1 MKITFHSCGLNKKHN
16 LFENPLGNVELAGES
31 ATIINVKGD
40 VCRFIYQELKTNN
53 CECCAIFALQID
65 GTMIYGHK
73 SGDGIHLYEYD
84 GPDVVKAIAHF
95 QKEYKYKKY
104 GLLQQINDTLYNIIV
119 D

>member
-1 MKITFHSCGLNKKHN
+1 MKITFHSCGLNKKYN
-16 LFENPLGNVELAGES
+16 IFENPLGNVKLAGES
-31 ATIINVKGD
+31 STIINIKGN
-40 VCRFIYQELKTNN
+40 VCDFIYQTLKANDYD
-53 CECCAIFALQID
+53 CCAIFALQSD
-65 GTMIYGHK
+65 GVMIYGHK
-73 SGDGIHLYEYD
+73 SRNDIHLYEYD